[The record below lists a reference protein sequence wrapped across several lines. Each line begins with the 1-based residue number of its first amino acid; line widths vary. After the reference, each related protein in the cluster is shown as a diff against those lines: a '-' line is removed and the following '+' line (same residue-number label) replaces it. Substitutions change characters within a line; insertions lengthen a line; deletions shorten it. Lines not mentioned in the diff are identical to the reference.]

1 MSNAAH
7 HTAMG
12 ATMHMRVKDA
22 AAHIGVSKSYLDKKR
37 CYGGGP
43 VYFKIGAA
51 IVYARADLDAWMSER
66 RATSTWQ
73 ASNDN
78 LPAGQRRAA

>member
-1 MSNAAH
+1 
-7 HTAMG
+7 
-12 ATMHMRVKDA
+12 MHMRVKDA
-22 AAHIGVSKSYLDKKR
+22 AAYVGVSKSYLDKKR

-51 IVYARADLDAWMSER
+51 IVYAKADLDAWMNVR
-66 RATSTWQ
+66 RASNTWQ

-78 LPAGQRRAA
+78 QPATKRAA